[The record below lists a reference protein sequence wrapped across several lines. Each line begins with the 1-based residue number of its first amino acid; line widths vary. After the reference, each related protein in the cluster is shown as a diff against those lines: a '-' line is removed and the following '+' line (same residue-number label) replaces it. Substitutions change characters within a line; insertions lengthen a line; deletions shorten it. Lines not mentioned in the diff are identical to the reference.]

1 MASKRDY
8 YEVLGIEHNANDDDI
23 KKAFRKM
30 AFKYHP
36 DHNQEDHSG
45 EAFKEINEAYEVL
58 SDHDKRATYDRYGHA
73 GMEGG
78 FNQGFNGME
87 FGGFGD
93 IFDAFF
99 GGSGTA
105 ASQASRKGA
114 DLRTSLTI
122 EFEEAAFG
130 TEKNI
135 RISHVE
141 NCSLCHGLGSK
152 PGSQPARCPTC
163 NGAGQIRRVQ
173 QSVFG
178 RFTNVTT
185 CSRCHGEGSIITD
198 TCPQCK
204 GVGKERAE
212 SSLNVKIPAG
222 VDDGAQIILR
232 GEGDAGNRGGP
243 SGDLYINLSVKAH
256 PYFLRREDDII
267 YELALNFPQAALG
280 DEVEIPSLSGKTK
293 IKIPAGSQTGKIIHL
308 KGQGIAHLKRGGRG
322 DQIVVLVVVVP
333 DSLNDKQRKL
343 IKELAESFTPSN
355 MPSGDK
361 WKGWTDAFKSLFG
374 A

>member
-8 YEVLGIEHNANDDDI
+8 YEILGLGRNANDDDI

-45 EAFKEINEAYEVL
+45 EAFKEVNEAYEVL

-73 GMEGG
+73 GTEGG
-78 FNQGFNGME
+78 FGQGFNGME

-105 ASQASRKGA
+105 TSQAPKQGA
-114 DLRTSLTI
+114 DLQTSLNI

-130 TEKNI
+130 SEKNL

-141 NCSLCHGLGSK
+141 NCSLCHGLRSK
-152 PGSQPARCPTC
+152 PGSQPMRCPDC
-163 NGAGQIRRVQ
+163 NGAGQVRRVQ

-185 CSRCHGEGSIITD
+185 CGRCRGEGSIITE
-198 TCPQCK
+198 TCTQCK
-204 GVGKERAE
+204 GTGKERVE
-212 SSLNVKIPAG
+212 RSLNVKIPPG

-243 SGDLYINLSVKAH
+243 SGDLYISLSVKPHAF
-256 PYFLRREDDII
+256 FLRREDDII
-267 YELALNFPQAALG
+267 YELPVNFVQAALG
-280 DEVEIPSLSGKTK
+280 DELEVPCLSGKTR
-293 IKIPAGSQTGKIIHL
+293 IKIPSGSQTGKVIRL

-322 DQIVVLVVVVP
+322 DQIVLLVVVTP

-343 IKELAESFTPSN
+343 LKELAETLTPAN
-355 MPSGDK
+355 MPSGEK

-374 A
+374 S